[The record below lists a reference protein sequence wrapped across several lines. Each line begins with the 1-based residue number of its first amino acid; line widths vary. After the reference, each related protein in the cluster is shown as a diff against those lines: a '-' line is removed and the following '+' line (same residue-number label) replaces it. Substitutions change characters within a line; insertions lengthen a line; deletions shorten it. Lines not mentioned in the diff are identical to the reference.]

1 MRKNLKNLDFT
12 IISNNCW
19 GGGVYEQLG
28 LSYTTPTVGLFFFTP
43 CYIKFISNLQANL
56 AYELKF
62 IDHSKYNKA
71 NQLRLENKYPIG
83 LINNEIEIH
92 FLHYKTQS
100 EAFDKW
106 TRRKERVNF
115 KNLFFSFTDNESYT
129 IEELKTFDELPYRKV
144 FFSSKNIAGI
154 DSLVWLKKFNDQGK
168 IGDIYTYP
176 DNYRKYFNV
185 LKWLNKS

>member
-1 MRKNLKNLDFT
+1 MNNLVCLILPPLLD
-12 IISNNCW
+12 C
-19 GGGVYEQLG
+19 
-28 LSYTTPTVGLFFFTP
+28 FFFTP

-144 FFSSKNIAGI
+144 FFSSKNIVRLTGDAL
-154 DSLVWLKKFNDQGK
+154 SLNFNPLL
-168 IGDIYTYP
+168 I
-176 DNYRKYFNV
+176 RF
-185 LKWLNKS
+185 